1 MISEHDPNGM
11 FPFGLRIMD
20 YDSGS
25 KLSVYCFDTD
35 EDLYEFTDSKQ
46 ACDFLDKIDISGIVY
61 SVVYVTDDKI
71 KSTGSIQQSYPR
83 VQIGEMKGMLCK

>member
-1 MISEHDPNGM
+1 MKTVRVTKVEHNKIFFEAEMISEHDPNGM

-20 YDSGS
+20 YDSDS

-35 EDLYEFTDSKQ
+35 EDLYKFRDSKQ
-46 ACDFLDKIDISGIVY
+46 ACNFLDTIDKSGIVY

-71 KSTGSIQQSYPR
+71 KS
-83 VQIGEMKGMLCK
+83 K